1 MFPERS
7 GLRRRTLLGAV
18 TGGIAGA
25 AAPGINRA
33 RAETML
39 DPREDLVIATVGHDH
54 VGNAI
59 RDGALLAIEQLNAA
73 GGVLGHK
80 LRLHVETAEFQ
91 PKPEPGQ
98 APLREQALIR
108 ARAINVAERVMDQRG
123 LIAVIGHESVDDAL
137 PAAIAYLSRGIPFI
151 APTITTTGLTLHG
164 LGNLFATLPDN
175 AEISAQTA
183 RLAFDIGLR
192 RVVIVRDRSAD
203 ALEISLAYGNEA
215 AVLGM
220 PVVEERSFPKGT
232 SPRDFLAGL
241 QGLRF
246 DHLLI
251 IGPDDL
257 QVELVKFASAFG
269 LNVTCVLPTMTNVDS
284 MREQIGRVIPRV
296 LLPVL
301 RARDAPTPAQA
312 AWDRAYTAR
321 FGVHPVDFAMQGT
334 DAVGLLAE
342 GLARVGS
349 LDLAELRRVLHGE
362 LAYTGVGGRVSF
374 RRNGRIYTRL
384 LVFAS
389 IRANEIAYYIPGA

>member
-1 MFPERS
+1 MSPEHP
-7 GLRRRTLLGAV
+7 GLRRRAVLGALTAGV
-18 TGGIAGA
+18 AAGGVRQAY
-25 AAPGINRA
+25 
-33 RAETML
+33 AETAP
-39 DPREDLVIATVGHDH
+39 DTRDDIVFATVGHDRI
-54 VGNAI
+54 GNAI
-59 RDGALLAIEQLNAA
+59 RDGAQLAVDQINAA
-73 GGVLGHK
+73 GGVLGRK
-80 LRLHVETAEFQ
+80 LRLHVEMVEVQ
-91 PKPEPGQ
+91 PQFDPDR
-98 APLREQALIR
+98 APLREQSVIR
-108 ARAINVAERVMDQRG
+108 ARSLNIAERVMQERG
-123 LIAVIGHESVDDAL
+123 LVAVIGHETVDDAL

-183 RLAFDIGLR
+183 RIAFDIGLR
-192 RVVIVRDRSAD
+192 RAVIVRDRSAD

-215 AVLGM
+215 AVLGV
-220 PVVEERSFPKGT
+220 PIVEERSFPKGT

-251 IGPDDL
+251 IGSDDL
-257 QVELVKFASAFG
+257 QVTLVKFASDLG
-269 LNVTCVLPTMTNVDS
+269 LNVTCVLPTMTNVDA
-284 MREQIGRVIPRV
+284 MRERIGRVNPRV

-312 AWDRAYTAR
+312 VWDRAYTAR

-342 GLARVGS
+342 GLTRVGS

-362 LAYTGVGGRVSF
+362 LAYSGVGGRMSF

-384 LVFAS
+384 LGFAS
-389 IRANEIAYYIPGA
+389 IRSTEVAYYMPGA